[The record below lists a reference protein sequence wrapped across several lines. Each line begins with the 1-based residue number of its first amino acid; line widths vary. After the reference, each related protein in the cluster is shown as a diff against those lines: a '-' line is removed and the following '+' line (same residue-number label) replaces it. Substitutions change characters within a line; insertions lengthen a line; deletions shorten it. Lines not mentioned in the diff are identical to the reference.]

1 MQRRFAKPVRRALVA
16 LLLALAPAGL
26 RSQEPAIVEQPVG
39 QTLEITAG
47 KSSIV
52 SFPQGLARVS
62 VGNPEVLDAVVL
74 TPREVLVNGKKP
86 GVTSLILSG
95 GGSNRI
101 YDVVVSNDAQ
111 LLQARIAEMF
121 PGQPIQVQV
130 DRDLV
135 VLSGP
140 VSDPYTVSRAM
151 QLARTYAADSTRV
164 INAFEVTDSR
174 QILLQVRIA
183 EVNRQELQEWGL
195 KATRIDPFN
204 LRGDTEGH
212 IGMALPGGTG
222 GNFLN
227 NPPGPDQAFSD
238 ALNLYFFEPDAA
250 VGLFIRALSERGL
263 LQVLAEPNL
272 VAANGDSAS
281 FLVGGEFPYPI
292 VQPSGTTFTTT
303 IEFKEFGIRLNFTPL
318 LVGNGLINLRVA
330 PEVSQLDF
338 ANGLNFAGFVIPAL
352 NTRRASTTVE
362 LRDGQTFSIAGLIG
376 NEQAEVID
384 KLPVLGDIPILGW
397 LFKSRQFRLRQ
408 TELVVLVTPYIVS
421 GESPVPELPQFN
433 ENFKGNTEGFQG
445 KMGHT
450 DGARP

>member
-1 MQRRFAKPVRRALVA
+1 MQRRFAKPVRGALAA

-52 SFPQGLARVS
+52 TFPQGLSRVS

-74 TPREVLVNGKKP
+74 SPREVLVNGKKP

-95 GGSNRI
+95 GGTNRI
-101 YDVVVSNDAQ
+101 YDAVVSDDAQ
-111 LLQARIAEMF
+111 LLQSRIAAMF

-140 VSDPYTVSRAM
+140 VSDPYTVQKAM
-151 QLARTYAADSTRV
+151 QLARTYAADSSRV
-164 INAFEVTDSR
+164 INAFEVQDTR

-212 IGMALPGGTG
+212 IGVGRPGGTA

-227 NPPGPDQAFSD
+227 NPPGPDQTFSD

-250 VGLFIRALSERGL
+250 VGLFIRALSEKGL

-272 VAANGDSAS
+272 VATNGDSAS

-303 IEFKEFGIRLNFTPL
+303 IEFKEFGIRLNFRPT
-318 LVGNGLINLRVA
+318 LVGNGVIHIRVA

-376 NEQAEVID
+376 HEQAETID
-384 KLPVLGDIPILGW
+384 KIPVLGDIPILGW

-421 GESPVPELPQFN
+421 GESPVPELPQFK
-433 ENFKGNTEGFQG
+433 ENFKRDMEGFQG
-445 KMGHT
+445 RMGHT
-450 DGARP
+450 DGERP